1 MFKRFIHLC
10 SFVIVT
16 LLLCSCIANA
26 SDIMP
31 VADSEFA
38 ATTVFLKTTKEVTF
52 RATTYDLKD
61 KLSVTACS
69 LEQKNDNGSWST
81 VCSLPAP
88 GTIAEDDFSCY
99 VTVSYSSYIGSGT
112 FRVRA
117 TFDADGHTVSV
128 YSNERTF

>member
-1 MFKRFIHLC
+1 MNKCVRYLFSI
-10 SFVIVT
+10 VIILSLFTINV
-16 LLLCSCIANA
+16 ANA
-26 SDIMP
+26 YDIAP
-31 VADSEFA
+31 YADSEFDT
-38 ATTVFLKTTKEVTF
+38 TTVFLKTTKEVTF

-69 LEQKNDNGSWST
+69 LEQKNDDGSWST